1 MPKGNF
7 GVSDIITGTPPE
19 LTYDHRLVREAW
31 TVSWIIASG
40 ALAAIIGWAGL
51 SMIVQEHLG
60 QMQTGWRE
68 IVPRLVLGIVAAASS
83 LWWCALV
90 IDIADAVS
98 GYIAA
103 SLGVTVGDLLRANL
117 TTLMTAIEAGTVGI
131 AILVAILYLVYCL
144 FVVYVLVQM
153 VVRLALVDVLLAIA
167 PIALGLWILP
177 HTAGW
182 GRHWLRLFTAAVFQ
196 QAVQLVALAL
206 GFGFLSEFAAI
217 AAFEPVRDLVWKLLL
232 SLGFIVVASRVPS
245 LMGGH
250 STFDAWLHTI
260 HFGAS
265 LPTTAY
271 RSARSFGIIA
281 GGSAAGPV
289 GVAAAAAGVGAAKG
303 AASAATGSMGPA
315 PGTSNS
321 GAAPRSS
328 SE

>member
-1 MPKGNF
+1 MPKRGP
-7 GVSDIITGTPPE
+7 GVSDIITGTPPG
-19 LTYDHRLVREAW
+19 LTYDHPLVREAW
-31 TVSWIIASG
+31 TVSWIIATG

-60 QMQTGWRE
+60 QMRTGWRE

-90 IDIADAVS
+90 IDIADAAS
-98 GYIAA
+98 GFIAA
-103 SLGVTVGDLLRANL
+103 SLGVTVGDLLRANVA
-117 TTLMTAIEAGTVGI
+117 TLMTAVEAGTVGV
-131 AILVAILYLVYCL
+131 AILVAVLYLVYCL

-182 GRHWLRLFTAAVFQ
+182 GRHWLRLFTSAVFQ

-206 GFGFLSEFAAI
+206 GFGFLSEFAGI
-217 AAFEPVRDLVWKLLL
+217 ATFEPVRDLIWKLLL
-232 SLGFIVVASRVPS
+232 SLGFIVVASRIPS
-245 LMGGH
+245 MMGGH

-271 RSARSFGIIA
+271 RSARSFGLIA
-281 GGSAAGPV
+281 GGAAGGPV
-289 GVAAAAAGVGAAKG
+289 GVAAATSGAAAAKG
-303 AASAATGSMGPA
+303 AASAAAGSLGPA
-315 PGTSNS
+315 PG
-321 GAAPRSS
+321 AANAGGTPRSS
-328 SE
+328 GE